1 MKKRFI
7 ILLIL
12 ILTFLTGCDIIP
24 IGKNCNHKWS
34 IENEYEI
41 HDSKYVI
48 EYRKCERCGFVETP
62 IDIKK
67 DCDKIHKWKLLLS
80 NNEKDVFFC
89 EICNYKREESKTHN
103 TRYLKDVMN
112 VSLLED
118 SFSVKFDNRD
128 GSFKIENEQKTRL
141 KEIIDNILNCEIIP
155 IDFCDCYNYMDINL
169 RYYDNDVYTYYDLFV
184 HNHGVI
190 FRCKGEETTDNTYYD
205 AYFLIKENM
214 NFNASDFEYL
224 RKAYLVNEEKIV
236 CEKYDRIT
244 SFELENLFL
253 NDFNNLNYGFKEFTI
268 SQGYN
273 KLIPSFNTS
282 NEVIEYI
289 KNEKHYSGDY
299 LVSINL
305 IEETDYFYIVNVV
318 SKSKKVTYTHD
329 YVSYKLDYFDYVN
342 KKFFTDDKELIKK
355 ISDTLVKTYYSE
367 LIDTLIVEKDSYY
380 EYYKYFLSNSFLEVD
395 ASAYI
400 SFYREEYRIDKETGI
415 FEFIAKK
422 QIKQIFLNG
431 NEYNIW
437 APDEIIENFV
447 PQPIVFDVTNH
458 LLNSEHDDIKN
469 LLQSLEDNKVS
480 TINKVYNLRSDDIFF
495 NYREIVPNWQ
505 TLDSSYDGILVAYN
519 FSFNNQLVENSI
531 FRNMYLKDGKIYI
544 NNLINVNT
552 NSNIMPLNDTSNVV
566 YIKLLLV
573 PKSWSQNIDT
583 NSIISINELYLD

>member
-12 ILTFLTGCDIIP
+12 ILTFLTGCNIIP

-89 EICNYKREESKTHN
+89 EICNHKREEPKTHN

-395 ASAYI
+395 ANAYI